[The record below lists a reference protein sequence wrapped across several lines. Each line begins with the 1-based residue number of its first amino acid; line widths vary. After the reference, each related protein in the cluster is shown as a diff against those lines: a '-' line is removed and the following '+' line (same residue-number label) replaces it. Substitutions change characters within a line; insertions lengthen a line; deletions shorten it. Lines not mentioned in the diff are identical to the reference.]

1 MVLTFDKT
9 VLNNLSYF
17 IPHELIVCDDKDP
30 TWFNPILDREG

>member
-17 IPHELIVCDDKDP
+17 IPHNLIVCDDKDP
-30 TWFNPILDREG
+30 SWFKPNLDGEG